1 MDIKAYE
8 KILYTLPTTGVFI
21 VRSDDHGI
29 LYYNERVREV
39 APHVFKGM
47 PCHELGV
54 NSCINCPIL
63 TIGDKQENQT
73 ISYDNPFGEIVDIT
87 AVKTLWED
95 KIPA

>member
-47 PCHELGV
+47 PCHELGGQFLYKL
-54 NSCINCPIL
+54 SHPDDR
-63 TIGDKQENQT
+63 G
-73 ISYDNPFGEIVDIT
+73 
-87 AVKTLWED
+87 
-95 KIPA
+95 

>member
-47 PCHELGV
+47 PCHELG
-54 NSCINCPIL
+54 
-63 TIGDKQENQT
+63 
-73 ISYDNPFGEIVDIT
+73 
-87 AVKTLWED
+87 A
-95 KIPA
+95 IPV